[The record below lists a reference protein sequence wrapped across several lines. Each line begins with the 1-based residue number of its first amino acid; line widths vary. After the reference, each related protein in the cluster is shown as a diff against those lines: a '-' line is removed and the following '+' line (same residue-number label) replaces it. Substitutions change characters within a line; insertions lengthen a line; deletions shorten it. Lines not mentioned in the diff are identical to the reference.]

1 MFKFIRDVIFGEP
14 IVSITILSLV
24 LTAWLAALT
33 QLGDPVPL
41 WLAIA
46 APSTI
51 AIGGFYGRAVTEPTR
66 PDIKDEP
73 EPGRHEAEDAEPDPE
88 PDDDDI

>member
-1 MFKFIRDVIFGEP
+1 MFKFIRDVVFGEP
-14 IVSITILSLV
+14 IVSISIVSLV

-41 WLAIA
+41 WLAIS
-46 APSTI
+46 APSSI
-51 AIGGFYGRAVTEPTR
+51 AVGGLYGRAVTNPTR
-66 PDIKDEP
+66 PDLADDP
-73 EPGRHEAEDAEPDPE
+73 PTGRHEAD

>member
-1 MFKFIRDVIFGEP
+1 MIKFIKDVIFGEP

-33 QLGDPVPL
+33 QLGDVVPL

-46 APSTI
+46 APATI
-51 AIGGFYGRAVTEPTR
+51 ALGGFYQRAVTEPTR
-66 PDIKDEP
+66 PDLNHD
-73 EPGRHEAEDAEPDPE
+73 HDDHPDPRG
-88 PDDDDI
+88 

>member
-1 MFKFIRDVIFGEP
+1 MIKFLKDVIFGEP

-33 QLGDPVPL
+33 QLDEFVPL

-46 APSTI
+46 APAAI
-51 AIGGFYGRAVTEPTR
+51 ALGGFYQRAVTEPTR
-66 PDIKDEP
+66 PDRRNHDHDEF
-73 EPGRHEAEDAEPDPE
+73 
-88 PDDDDI
+88 DDRGITEHRP